1 MATDERQKVPV
12 GESQKDRMARRPM
25 HLFLSPRYYG
35 MWFALGLMRASTWL
49 PYPLQVRFGR
59 LLGRLLHKALKKRR
73 LIANR
78 NIELCFPEL
87 DRHARREVV
96 RSHFES
102 LGLSLIEM
110 ALGWWGS
117 QRKIDRLMTIEGLEH
132 LEKAL
137 EQGNGAIL
145 LTAHFTSVEAS
156 GSLFKRLAPPFKAMY
171 RTNKN
176 PFLDEVLKRGRLKST
191 DGLISKNDVK
201 TMLRTLKS
209 NTAVLYAPD
218 QGYRRKPNAVVPFFS
233 VPSLTNVATSQ
244 IARLTGAPVLP
255 YLPIRLPDNQG
266 YLLSILPPIEDFP
279 GDDPATDAEK
289 YHHIIEDH
297 IRRDPSQYY
306 WVHRRFKTDEGL
318 WPDPYLDLSE

>member
-1 MATDERQKVPV
+1 ML
-12 GESQKDRMARRPM
+12 RPLY
-25 HLFLSPRYYG
+25 LFLWPRYWG
-35 MWFALGLMRASTWL
+35 LWFALGLMRASTLL

-59 LLGRLLHKALKKRR
+59 MLGRLLHKALKKRR

-78 NIELCFPEL
+78 NIELCFPDL
-87 DRHARREVV
+87 DRQARQEAV

-102 LGLSLIEM
+102 LGLSLMEM

-117 QRKIDRLMTIEGLEH
+117 QRKIDRLMTVEGLEH

-137 EQGNGAIL
+137 EQGKGAIL

-171 RTNKN
+171 RTNRN
-176 PFLDEVLKRGRLKST
+176 PFFDEILKRGRLKSAAGVIGK
-191 DGLISKNDVK
+191 DDVK
-201 TMLRTLKS
+201 GMLRTLKS

-218 QGYRRKPNAVVPFFS
+218 QAYRGKPGAVVPFFS

-266 YLLSILPPIEDFP
+266 YLLSILPPIEGFP
-279 GDDPATDAEK
+279 GEDPVSDAEK

-297 IRRDPSQYY
+297 ICKDPSQYY

-318 WPDPYLDLSE
+318 WPDPYQNLSE